1 MSASGPFLLMKLSSK
16 ELIFSLLLFFGL
28 SACAYADVSWQ
39 RTDMGANILDA
50 RAIAVDKNNPGVIY
64 AGFKDG
70 LYKAT
75 GAGKSWKL
83 LAPGLITRVNYI
95 YLDTRDSAIV
105 YVATDDGLL
114 KSQDGGE
121 NWQKIFLGKDV
132 LERNVR
138 SIALCYSSPK
148 AIFIGTGSGIFFS
161 PVSQI
166 AWQKVNGKLLDA
178 SVLSIAAHPDNS
190 DTLLAATSKG
200 LFRSENRMAGYE
212 KILSS
217 FNLESED
224 ASSDV
229 DSQEEEIAPENYFLR
244 YLAFDTK
251 DSSRVYLGSSEGLL
265 VSLDGGKNWRRQ
277 IVSGLIEE
285 KINFIL
291 ADDKAYG
298 LYLATEN
305 GVFACQRDSCQQLYQ
320 GADFKACR
328 QLALEQEGGILL
340 AADKGVF
347 RISPE
352 EARAIA
358 GDKREINKGLFIG
371 EPAITQIQK
380 EAIKYAEVYPEKI
393 AHWRKQARLKAF
405 MPELSLD
412 YDKTVTTALGATYDR
427 VQVGPRDWGLGL
439 KWDLA
444 DVIFSTEQTSI
455 DVRSRLMVQLRDD
468 ILNEVTRLYF
478 ERRRLQLE
486 LSRAQNLNENTR
498 VEKELRLEELTA
510 LIDGLTNGYLS
521 RHLEKA
527 KEPQEKRGM

>member
-1 MSASGPFLLMKLSSK
+1 MNLSSK
-16 ELIFSLLLFFGL
+16 GLLWGLVLFFGL
-28 SACAYADVSWQ
+28 AAAHADTSLPEGQASWK
-39 RTDMGANILDA
+39 RVAIDANILDA
-50 RAIAVDKNNPGVIY
+50 RAIAVDKNNSGVIY

-70 LYKAT
+70 LYRAA
-75 GAGKSWKL
+75 GAGESWKL
-83 LAPGLITRVNYI
+83 LAPGLITKINYI
-95 YLDTRDSAIV
+95 CLDAQGAGIV
-105 YVATDDGLL
+105 YAATEDGLFE
-114 KSQDGGE
+114 SRDAGE
-121 NWQKIFLGKDV
+121 NWQKIFLGKDA

-138 SIALCYSSPK
+138 AIALSYSSPK

-166 AWQKVNGKLLDA
+166 AWQKVSGKMLDA
-178 SVLSIAAHPDNS
+178 SVLSIVAHPDNS

-200 LFRSENRMAGYE
+200 LFRSENRMAQYE
-212 KILSS
+212 KVLSG

-224 ASSDV
+224 ASVDV
-229 DSQEEEIAPENYFLR
+229 DSEEEEITPENYFLR
-244 YLAFDTK
+244 CLAFDTQ

-277 IVSGLIEE
+277 ISSGLIEE
-285 KINFIL
+285 KINFIV

-305 GVFACQRDSCQQLYQ
+305 GVFACQGDSCRQFYQ

-328 QLALEQEGGILL
+328 QLALERGEGILL
-340 AADKGVF
+340 AADRGVF

-352 EARAIA
+352 EAQAAA
-358 GDKREINKGLFIG
+358 GNRREINNGLFAG
-371 EPAITQIQK
+371 EPAIAQIQK

-393 AHWRKQARLKAF
+393 AQWRKQARLKAF

-427 VQVGPRDWGLGL
+427 VQVGPQDWGLSL

-444 DVIFSTEQTSI
+444 DVVFSTEQTSI

-486 LSRAQNLNENTR
+486 LSRAQNLNENSR

-521 RHLEKA
+521 RSLA
-527 KEPQEKRGM
+527 KQG